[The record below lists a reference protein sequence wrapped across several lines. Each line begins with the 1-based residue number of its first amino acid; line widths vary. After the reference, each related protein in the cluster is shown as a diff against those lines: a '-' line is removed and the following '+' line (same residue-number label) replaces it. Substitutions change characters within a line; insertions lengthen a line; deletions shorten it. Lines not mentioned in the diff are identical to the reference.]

1 MNAIRCRSG
10 GARVLDLPLGRR
22 EVREMATEQ
31 AADLVGLS
39 DALAGSG

>member
-39 DALAGSG
+39 EALAGSG